1 MTWNASLASRIFCT
15 FVAIT
20 CCSSCGVGTLVIH
33 PRLDHVDLSDS
44 TSDEVATIRG
54 YAINLLI
61 GAGYCWIESPDDAKR
76 VTVNAGPVDIEVGC
90 GASEMQRLEANLQ
103 FEALAGHEYLIRNK
117 YCQGCFQ
124 LINVTTD
131 EVIVEAPYCVG
142 KGCLLDLSTGYD
154 KALVKANGGRQ
165 PHHNQPKNWWCKP
178 AAEQAFHDVA
188 SFLYVDPGPIT
199 IDTICWGPGVG
210 KERKKAT
217 GFNFIAESGHIY
229 AFSAKKKECVQLL
242 DVTSEETVI
251 ACEPYELID

>member
-1 MTWNASLASRIFCT
+1 MTWNASLASRIFRT

-54 YAINLLI
+54 DTINLLI
-61 GAGYCWIESPDDAKR
+61 GAGYCWIELPDDAKR

-90 GASEMQRLEANLQ
+90 SGTEQGDAYANLR
-103 FEALAGHEYLIRNK
+103 FEALAGHEYRISPRRSDFFRMELRDDA
-117 YCQGCFQ
+117 
-124 LINVTTD
+124 TD
-131 EVIVEAPYCVG
+131 EVIADAPICGG

-154 KALVKANGGRQ
+154 KALIRNSGGRQ
-165 PHHNQPKNWWCKP
+165 PLQNQPKHWRCKP
-178 AAEQAFHDVA
+178 AAEQAFP

-199 IDTICWGPGVG
+199 VDALCTTWGHGFA
-210 KERKKAT
+210 KEAKKAT
-217 GFNFIAESGHIY
+217 GFNFIAQSGHIY
-229 AFSAKKKECVQLL
+229 TFSAKKRECVQLL

-251 ACEPYELID
+251 ACEPYELIE

>member
-1 MTWNASLASRIFCT
+1 MTWNASLAPRIFCT

-54 YAINLLI
+54 DTINLLI
-61 GAGYCWIESPDDAKR
+61 GAGYCWIELPDDAKR
-76 VTVNAGPVDIEVGC
+76 VTVNAGPVDIVVGC
-90 GASEMQRLEANLQ
+90 SATEQKHLYANLR
-103 FEALAGHEYLIRNK
+103 FEALAGHEYRISPRGARCDSDYN
-117 YCQGCFQ
+117 YCIE
-124 LINVTTD
+124 LRDDTTD
-131 EVIVEAPYCVG
+131 EVIVEAPFCVG

-154 KALVKANGGRQ
+154 KALIRVNGAKG
-165 PHHNQPKNWWCKP
+165 WWCKP
-178 AAEQAFHDVA
+178 AAEQAVYGVV

-199 IDTICWGPGVG
+199 VDTFCVPPGPGFG

-251 ACEPYELID
+251 ACEPYELIE